1 MECKDTILTALQA
14 LKMNTKRSMMTII
27 GIVIGIAA
35 VITIM
40 AIGNGVNKMATD
52 QIKGSDNGQLNADIG
67 YTGGSGNSANGFNES
82 DINLIKG
89 SSFANKISKVKVSAL
104 SDDIGQTSGQI
115 NGKEIDISFGVVRK
129 VSDKPSHVTSGHFF
143 EQNDLDAGQ
152 NEMLIDKIMAKQYF
166 GSKDNAN
173 GKSVT
178 LGGQAYTVIGT
189 FSDTDDF
196 YNADVLVP
204 YNAYVKIE
212 SNEGSVMQLT
222 VKRGENPQKVG
233 RAAQKLL
240 NKNGTKHNSGNYK
253 YTDTNAMIS
262 QISNILNGLTFFVSA
277 VAGISLFI
285 AGIGV
290 MNMMYISVSERTQEI
305 GIRLA
310 VGATETNIRNQ
321 FLIESVILS
330 VTGGILGLIFGYLIA
345 LGAVKV
351 IPGDMHIK
359 AIITLG
365 NIVFAVGVS
374 TFVGVLFGWLPAKQ
388 AANKNLID
396 ILR

>member
-115 NGKEIDISFGVVRK
+115 NGKEIDISFGVVRQ

>member
-1 MECKDTILTALQA
+1 MKFKDTIITAFQS
-14 LKMNTKRSMMTII
+14 LKINKKRSLMTII
-27 GIVIGIAA
+27 GIIIGIAA

-52 QIKGSDNGQLNADIG
+52 QIKGSNNGQLNADIE
-67 YTGGSGNSANGFNES
+67 YIADNDKSANGFNGS
-82 DINLIKG
+82 DISLIKG
-89 SSFANKISKVKVSAL
+89 SNFSNKIAKVKVSAL
-104 SDDIGQTSGQI
+104 SDNMGQTSGLI
-115 NGKEIDISFGVVRK
+115 NGKDTDIPFGVVHK
-129 VSDKPSHVTSGHFF
+129 ASDKPSEVTSGHFF
-143 EQNDLDAGQ
+143 KQDDLNSGQ
-152 NEMLIDKIMAKQYF
+152 NEMLIDKSMAKQYF
-166 GSKDNAN
+166 GSKDNAS

-189 FSDTDDF
+189 FSDNDKF
-196 YNADVLVP
+196 YNAHVLVP
-204 YNAYVKIE
+204 YNAYVKTE
-212 SNEGSVMQLT
+212 SDEGSIMQLT
-222 VKRGENPQKVG
+222 VIRGENPKKVG
-233 RAAQKLL
+233 YAAQKLL
-240 NKNGTKHNSGNYK
+240 NKSGTNHNNGTYR

-262 QISNILNGLTFFVSA
+262 QISKILNGLTFFVSA

-310 VGATETNIRNQ
+310 VGATETNIRDQ
-321 FLIESVILS
+321 FLIESVIL
-330 VTGGILGLIFGYLIA
+330 TAIGGILGLILGYLIA
-345 LGAVKV
+345 IGVVKL

-365 NIVFAVGVS
+365 NILFAVGVS
-374 TFVGVLFGWLPAKQ
+374 TFVGILFGWLPAKQ

>member
-52 QIKGSDNGQLNADIG
+52 QIKGSDNGQLNADIE

-104 SDDIGQTSGQI
+104 SDDIGQTLGQI
-115 NGKEIDISFGVVRK
+115 NGKEIDISFGVVRQ

-204 YNAYVKIE
+204 YNAYVKTE

-321 FLIESVILS
+321 FLIESVILA

>member
-1 MECKDTILTALQA
+1 MKFRETVLTALQS
-14 LKMNTKRSMMTII
+14 LKMNPKRSMMTIL
-27 GIVIGIAA
+27 GIIIGIAS

-52 QIKGSDNGQLNADIG
+52 QIKGSDNGQLNAKINYMDD
-67 YTGGSGNSANGFNES
+67 NDESANGFDES
-82 DINLIKG
+82 DISLIKG
-89 SSFANKISKVKVSAL
+89 SGFADKITKVKVSAL
-104 SDDIGQTSGQI
+104 SDDMGQTFGSV
-115 NGKEIDISFGVVRK
+115 NGTDTELPFGVVRK
-129 VSDKPSHVTSGHFF
+129 VSDTPSDVTSGQFF
-143 EQNDLDAGQ
+143 KQVDLDAGQ
-152 NEMLIDKIMAKQYF
+152 NEMLIDKSMAKKYF
-166 GSKDNAN
+166 GSKDNAS
-173 GKSVT
+173 GKSIT

-189 FSDTDDF
+189 FSDENKF

-204 YNAYVKIE
+204 YNAYDKAE
-212 SNEGSVMQLT
+212 GNEGSMMQLT

-233 RAAQKLL
+233 RSAQKLL
-240 NKNGTKHNSGNYK
+240 NKSGTKHNSGNYS
-253 YTDTNAMIS
+253 YTDINAMIS
-262 QISNILNGLTFFVSA
+262 QISKILNGLTFFVSA

-321 FLIESVILS
+321 FLIEAIFLT

-345 LGAVKV
+345 IGAVKF
-351 IPGDMHIK
+351 IPGSMHIK

-365 NIVFAVGVS
+365 NIFFALGVS
-374 TFVGVLFGWLPAKQ
+374 TIVGVVFGWLPAEQ
-388 AANKNLID
+388 AADKNLID
-396 ILR
+396 ILH